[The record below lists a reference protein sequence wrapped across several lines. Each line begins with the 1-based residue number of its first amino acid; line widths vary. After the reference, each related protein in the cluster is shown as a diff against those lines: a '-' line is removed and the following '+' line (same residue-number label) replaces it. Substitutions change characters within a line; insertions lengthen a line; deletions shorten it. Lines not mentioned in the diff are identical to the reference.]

1 MAGKGPGGKRSM
13 PVPET
18 GASPGS
24 REGGETSRIPSESSA
39 GTCVLRL
46 RGGLVLRAVPGLRL
60 RLAEAL
66 ERGTGPVVV
75 DLTDVTFID
84 SMGLSALLNALRR
97 LTRAGRRMLLSTDE
111 GPVLRLL
118 QMTRLD
124 STFPLYDS
132 PEAALDAVADE
143 RAAAA

>member
-1 MAGKGPGGKRSM
+1 M

-18 GASPGS
+18 GALPGS
-24 REGGETSRIPSESSA
+24 REGGETLRITTERA
-39 GTCVLRL
+39 EGTSVLYL
-46 RGGLVLRAVPGLRL
+46 RGELDLRTVPKLRM

-66 ERGTGPVVV
+66 ERGSGPVVV

-84 SMGLSALLNALRR
+84 STGLSALLNALRR
-97 LTRAGRRMLLSTDE
+97 LTRAGRRMLLSTQE

-118 QMTRLD
+118 RMTRLD
-124 STFPLYDS
+124 STFALYDS
-132 PEAALDAVADE
+132 PEAALDAVTGE